1 MFDIESGSD
10 VALID
15 AVGAGA
21 RAESMAIAGRLAA
34 IGALDALRE
43 RELAESIFWTT
54 DPFEAVAAE
63 ISAAPVMP
71 DIGQSL
77 AIRRPIHHP
86 AHAGTVTMNAYGI
99 PRYQSPPVTTSP
111 GASLSATTF
120 AGSTGTKGISSSPNH
135 SPTLLTFANVSV
147 AAKSWASAS

>member
-1 MFDIESGSD
+1 MSWDMTCASVERSNIAQVFKMESGSD

-21 RAESMAIAGRLAA
+21 R
-34 IGALDALRE
+34 
-43 RELAESIFWTT
+43 AESIFWTT

-99 PRYQSPPVTTSP
+99 PRYQSPRVATSP